1 MGSILIW
8 IRELWT
14 GCCGYCETQIVG
26 GGCGGHKSKVVSG
39 VVVSGCER
47 KILWVLVVVN
57 RFGFIFGVDS
67 CGRLISL
74 KFLGLML
81 VWMVVIS

>member
-1 MGSILIW
+1 MSYGQV
-8 IRELWT
+8 T
-14 GCCGYCETQIVG
+14 VGIVK
-26 GGCGGHKSKVVSG
+26 HRSSVVDVVAINQRLLVV

-67 CGRLISL
+67 CGQLISL
-74 KFLGLML
+74 KFLGLVLVL
-81 VWMVVIS
+81 VWMVVISWFL

>member
-1 MGSILIW
+1 MG
-8 IRELWT
+8 
-14 GCCGYCETQIVG
+14 
-26 GGCGGHKSKVVSG
+26 VVKHRSLVVDVVVVNQRLLVV

-74 KFLGLML
+74 KFLGLVLVLVL

>member
-1 MGSILIW
+1 MGVMKHRSL
-8 IRELWT
+8 
-14 GCCGYCETQIVG
+14 
-26 GGCGGHKSKVVSG
+26 VVD
-39 VVVSGCER
+39 VVVINQRLLVVLVVSGCER

>member
-1 MGSILIW
+1 MSYGQVAV
-8 IRELWT
+8 
-14 GCCGYCETQIVG
+14 GIVK
-26 GGCGGHKSKVVSG
+26 HRSTVVD
-39 VVVSGCER
+39 VVVINQRLLVVLVVSGCER

-74 KFLGLML
+74 KFLGLVL
-81 VWMVVIS
+81 VWMVVISWFL

>member
-1 MGSILIW
+1 MGVMKHRSL
-8 IRELWT
+8 
-14 GCCGYCETQIVG
+14 
-26 GGCGGHKSKVVSG
+26 VVD
-39 VVVSGCER
+39 VVVINQRLLVVLVVSGCER

-67 CGRLISL
+67 FGRLISL

-81 VWMVVIS
+81 VWMVMIS

>member
-1 MGSILIW
+1 M
-8 IRELWT
+8 
-14 GCCGYCETQIVG
+14 
-26 GGCGGHKSKVVSG
+26 G
-39 VVVSGCER
+39 VVKHRSLVVDVVVVNQRLLVVVVVCGCER

-74 KFLGLML
+74 KFLGLVLVLVL
-81 VWMVVIS
+81 VWMVVISWFL

>member
-1 MGSILIW
+1 MGVMKHRSL
-8 IRELWT
+8 
-14 GCCGYCETQIVG
+14 
-26 GGCGGHKSKVVSG
+26 VVD
-39 VVVSGCER
+39 VVVINQRLLVVLVVSGCER

-67 CGRLISL
+67 YGRLISL

-81 VWMVVIS
+81 VWMVMIS

>member
-1 MGSILIW
+1 MG
-8 IRELWT
+8 
-14 GCCGYCETQIVG
+14 
-26 GGCGGHKSKVVSG
+26 VVKHRLLVMDVVVVNQRLLVV

-57 RFGFIFGVDS
+57 QFGFIFGVDS

-74 KFLGLML
+74 KFLGLVLVL
-81 VWMVVIS
+81 VWMVVISWFL

>member
-1 MGSILIW
+1 MKHRSL
-8 IRELWT
+8 
-14 GCCGYCETQIVG
+14 
-26 GGCGGHKSKVVSG
+26 VVD
-39 VVVSGCER
+39 VVIINQRLLVVLVVSGCER

>member
-1 MGSILIW
+1 MGVMKHRSL
-8 IRELWT
+8 
-14 GCCGYCETQIVG
+14 
-26 GGCGGHKSKVVSG
+26 VVD
-39 VVVSGCER
+39 VVVINQRLLVVLVVSGCER

-74 KFLGLML
+74 KFLGLVL
-81 VWMVVIS
+81 VWMVVIGWFL

>member
-1 MGSILIW
+1 MGVMKHRSL
-8 IRELWT
+8 
-14 GCCGYCETQIVG
+14 
-26 GGCGGHKSKVVSG
+26 VVD
-39 VVVSGCER
+39 VVVINQRLLVVLVVSGCER

-74 KFLGLML
+74 KFLGLVLVLVLVL
-81 VWMVVIS
+81 VWMVVISRFL

>member
-1 MGSILIW
+1 MGVMKHRSLV
-8 IRELWT
+8 ED
-14 GCCGYCETQIVG
+14 
-26 GGCGGHKSKVVSG
+26 VVVVNQRLLVV

-74 KFLGLML
+74 KFLGLVL
-81 VWMVVIS
+81 VWFVVIGWFL

>member
-1 MGSILIW
+1 MGVMKHRSL
-8 IRELWT
+8 
-14 GCCGYCETQIVG
+14 
-26 GGCGGHKSKVVSG
+26 VVD
-39 VVVSGCER
+39 VVVINQRLLVVRVVSGCER